1 MNVPCFDSLHLK
13 QRQKYSVSSFNENA
27 NFISFHDR
35 ILSGYSE
42 INKFITQAKTY
53 LSKNN
58 KNTLKKTGLKATSS
72 IRRLFVSLDI
82 HHDKI
87 RNTEV
92 EKQNEPK

>member
-1 MNVPCFDSLHLK
+1 MNVLENCIIFLA
-13 QRQKYSVSSFNENA
+13 SVAGVLFNENA
-27 NFISFHDR
+27 NFISFHER

-58 KNTLKKTGLKATSS
+58 KNTLKKTDLKATF

-82 HHDKI
+82 HHNKI